1 MFLNYIK
8 DFWVKKILKKTWHNV
23 KSSSLSTPIKSVGLL
38 IDESYFLQKDELL
51 KVLIANGIE
60 KNDIEVIVY
69 RYKLKK
75 MKFILNQ
82 HLVTSI

>member
-8 DFWVKKILKKTWHNV
+8 DFWDKKILKKTWHNV

-51 KVLIANGIE
+51 KVLIANGI
-60 KNDIEVIVY
+60 
-69 RYKLKK
+69 
-75 MKFILNQ
+75 
-82 HLVTSI
+82 